1 MKRIYIALAALI
13 LIMVG
18 CRENFTEL
26 DKGTKGPLA
35 LTLKTDAS
43 LVLDE
48 HNHAKDGLSL
58 EWTTGTNNKTGNAI
72 LYTLQ
77 MAKAEDAYENGITLL
92 EDAKHIYTYA
102 ISVEDFN
109 TIVRDSFKVNVG
121 EATNFKFRVNAHGIG
136 FDSQLAEVEQTV
148 TAYQPVTS
156 VLYLIGDATPGGWS
170 LEALTPMERSDNGIF
185 TWSGHLGVGNFKMVP
200 EQNFLP
206 SYNKG
211 ESETKIVYR
220 GADSDPDEQWTIANA
235 GDYTVN
241 VNLLDLTIEIKEGAI
256 LRPRWEHLFLIG
268 NETDWNFWEMVP
280 DPLDPFLFRLGW
292 NFVKGGEFK
301 FGTESGNWAN
311 NLKAT
316 SDNAPYTQQSMMY
329 VPGFDPDMKWNLL
342 DSELGAYKI
351 CVDIR
356 DGNERMIMTPF
367 TPYEQLWMIGDATAA
382 GWTLDNA
389 VEMTKGEGYTFTWTG
404 HLDAGELKFTCD
416 RKGDW
421 SGAWFMSNEANKA
434 PTGEEEH
441 ILFIDKSSDDC
452 KAQYLETN
460 ISDVDLKWKIQEAG
474 NYTITLDQLKETVII
489 TH

>member
-1 MKRIYIALAALI
+1 MKRIYIALAALM

-136 FDSQLAEVEQTV
+136 FDNQLAEVEQTV

-200 EQNFLP
+200 EKNFLP

-211 ESETKIVYR
+211 ATETTIVYR
-220 GADSDPDEQWTIANA
+220 GSDGDPDEQWTIANA
-235 GDYTVN
+235 GDYTVK
-241 VNLLDLTIEIKEGAI
+241 VNLLDLVIEIKEGAV
-256 LRPRWEHLFLIG
+256 LRPRWNQLFLIG

-342 DSELGAYKI
+342 DTELGAYKI

-389 VEMTKGEGYTFTWTG
+389 VELTKGEGYTFTWTG

>member
-1 MKRIYIALAALI
+1 MKRIYIALAALM

-26 DKGTKGPLA
+26 DKGTTGPLS
-35 LTLKTDAS
+35 LTLKSDS
-43 LVLDE
+43 VSVLDE
-48 HNHAKDGLSL
+48 RNHAKDGLSL
-58 EWTTGTNNKTGNAI
+58 EWTTGTNAKTGNAI

-77 MAKAEDAYENGITLL
+77 MAKANDAYEDGLTLL
-92 EDAKHIYTYA
+92 ESVKHVYTYA
-102 ISVEDFN
+102 LSVEEFN
-109 TIVRDSFKVNVG
+109 TILRDSFKIVSGTQENI
-121 EATNFKFRVNAHGIG
+121 KYRVTAHGIG
-136 FDSQLAEVEQTV
+136 FDAQIAETEQV
-148 TAYQPVTS
+148 ISVYQPVTS
-156 VLYLIGDATPGGWS
+156 ELYLIGDATPGGWS
-170 LEALTPMERSDNGIF
+170 LEALTPMERSDNGMF

-200 EQNFLP
+200 EKNFLP

-211 ESETKIVYR
+211 ATETTIVYR
-220 GADSDPDEQWTIANA
+220 GSDGDPDEQWTIANA
-235 GDYTVN
+235 GDYTVK
-241 VNLLDLTIEIKEGAI
+241 VNLLDLVIEIKEGAV

-342 DSELGAYKI
+342 DTELGAYKI

-474 NYTITLDQLKETVII
+474 NYTIILDQLKETVII
-489 TH
+489 KH